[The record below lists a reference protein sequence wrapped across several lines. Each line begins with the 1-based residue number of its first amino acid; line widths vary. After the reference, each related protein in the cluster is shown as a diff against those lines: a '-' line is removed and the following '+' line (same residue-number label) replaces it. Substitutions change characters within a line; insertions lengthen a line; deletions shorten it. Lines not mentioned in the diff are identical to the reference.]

1 MIICMLFSANYYITP
16 KGRKCSIQQSN
27 RRKNFGLHS
36 ARSGGNFGLHS
47 ARSGGNFG
55 LHSARS
61 GGNFGLHSARSGG
74 ATIVANKGVPDRL
87 FKLHG
92 RWVSDKA
99 KDAYVKDTSYILL

>member
-1 MIICMLFSANYYITP
+1 MIIGMLFKANYYITL

-27 RRKNFGLHS
+27 RRK
-36 ARSGGNFGLHS
+36 
-47 ARSGGNFG
+47 
-55 LHSARS
+55 
-61 GGNFGLHSARSGG
+61 NFGLHSARSGG

-99 KDAYVKDTSYILL
+99 KDAYVKDNLYILLWVTRNLWLYVYSLQMG